1 MVEIFRTDLRNGS
14 EGNMAIAIL
23 QRLFPKFKISLDLE
37 DPDRVLRVDS
47 GESRVSTGSL
57 QLEMATYG
65 YSATAID

>member
-23 QRLFPKFKISLDLE
+23 QRLFPQFKISLDLE
-37 DPDRVLRVDS
+37 DPDRVLRIDS
-47 GESRVSTGSL
+47 GESRLPTDSL

>member
-1 MVEIFRTDLRNGS
+1 
-14 EGNMAIAIL
+14 MAIAIL

-65 YSATAID
+65 YSATALD